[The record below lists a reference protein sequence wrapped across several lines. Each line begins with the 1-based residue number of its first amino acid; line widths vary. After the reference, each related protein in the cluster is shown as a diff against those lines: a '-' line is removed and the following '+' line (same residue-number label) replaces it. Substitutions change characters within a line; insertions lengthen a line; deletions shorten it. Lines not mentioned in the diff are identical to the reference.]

1 MAPGDLVK
9 GDLVKGGL
17 VESGAE
23 KDLEAA
29 EAVET
34 PEGSPQTPVG
44 RREDDELAHGTAVV
58 NVSRVSVARHL
69 RVQEPALPFTPQ
81 QLARLDEALTFAGR
95 ETGVAFS
102 VYLGELGE
110 DTRARAEQMF
120 AGLGSAAP
128 GAVLIAVSPGER
140 VVELVTGSSV
150 QRRVTDR
157 AARLAVTA
165 MVASFREG
173 DLAGGLVSALRM
185 LADQAGPAGH

>member
-1 MAPGDLVK
+1 MAP

-120 AGLGSAAP
+120 VGLGSAAP

>member
-1 MAPGDLVK
+1 M
-9 GDLVKGGL
+9 
-17 VESGAE
+17 ESGSD
-23 KDLEAA
+23 KDVEAA
-29 EAVET
+29 REVAT
-34 PEGSPQTPVG
+34 AEGSPQTPTG
-44 RREDDELAHGTAVV
+44 HREDDGLALGSAVV

-69 RVQEPALPFTPQ
+69 SVRAPSLPFTPQ
-81 QLARLDEALTFAGR
+81 QLSRLDEALTFAGR

-110 DTRARAEQMF
+110 DTRTRAEEMF
-120 AGLGSAAP
+120 AGLGDGAAE
-128 GAVLIAVSPGER
+128 AVLIAVSPGER

-185 LADQAGPAGH
+185 LADQAGPAGR